1 MSNFPPL
8 TFLHKITPL
17 SPSRLDSDGGGGGAD
32 EEAEEDR
39 LPLANVIT
47 SFKFPGAG
55 DEISSYSRWNWRV
68 MGSLMLDLTFHGD
81 FNIPGGLNATTRED
95 AAAAAGGMLQDEAAD
110 AEQGNAT
117 NR

>member
-1 MSNFPPL
+1 MSNFPLL

-17 SPSRLDSDGGGGGAD
+17 SPSRLDSNGGGGAD

>member
-1 MSNFPPL
+1 MSNFPLL
-8 TFLHKITPL
+8 TFPHKITPL
-17 SPSRLDSDGGGGGAD
+17 SLDSNGGGAE

-39 LPLANVIT
+39 LPLANVMT

-81 FNIPGGLNATTRED
+81 FNIPGGLNVTTSRED
-95 AAAAAGGMLQDEAAD
+95 AAAAAAGGMLQDEAAD

>member
-1 MSNFPPL
+1 M
-8 TFLHKITPL
+8 
-17 SPSRLDSDGGGGGAD
+17 
-32 EEAEEDR
+32 
-39 LPLANVIT
+39 IT

-81 FNIPGGLNATTRED
+81 FNIPGGLNASTRED
-95 AAAAAGGMLQDEAAD
+95 AAADAGGMLQDEAAD

>member
-1 MSNFPPL
+1 MSNFPLL

-17 SPSRLDSDGGGGGAD
+17 SPSRLDSNGGGAE

-39 LPLANVIT
+39 LPLANVMT

-81 FNIPGGLNATTRED
+81 FNIPGGLNVTTREV

>member
-1 MSNFPPL
+1 M
-8 TFLHKITPL
+8 
-17 SPSRLDSDGGGGGAD
+17 
-32 EEAEEDR
+32 
-39 LPLANVIT
+39 IT

-55 DEISSYSRWNWRV
+55 DEISSYSRWNWRG

-81 FNIPGGLNATTRED
+81 FNIPGGLNVTTRED
-95 AAAAAGGMLQDEAAD
+95 TAVAAGGGMLQDEAVD

>member
-1 MSNFPPL
+1 MSNFPLL

-17 SPSRLDSDGGGGGAD
+17 SPSRLDSNGGAD

-39 LPLANVIT
+39 LPLANVMT

-81 FNIPGGLNATTRED
+81 FNIPGGLNVTTREV